1 MRDSFNLIYVAI
13 SDKCNEEY
21 IEETGKE
28 KTKLRDRV
36 RVYHKHIRQSQYQQL
51 KVEKHLRVFVYLFIY
66 SHSLKLINSTYY
78 K

>member
-28 KTKLRDRV
+28 KTKL
-36 RVYHKHIRQSQYQQL
+36 L

-66 SHSLKLINSTYY
+66 SHSLKLINST
-78 K
+78 